1 MADLYEDIH
10 GNEVARIILGFHQES
25 ITRKTFF
32 KRMAALG
39 YQNAEALE
47 LAESWDDE

>member
-1 MADLYEDIH
+1 MTEAEESHNDQVSR
-10 GNEVARIILGFHQES
+10 VALAFNAES